1 MEYIMKTVKS
11 LEQQRLLIKGISK
24 IIKNEAEEQKDGF
37 LPMSLGTLATNMLG
51 SALTGKG
58 AIRAGEGVIRA
69 GE

>member
-1 MEYIMKTVKS
+1 
-11 LEQQRLLIKGISK
+11 
-24 IIKNEAEEQKDGF
+24 
-37 LPMSLGTLATNMLG
+37 MSLGTLATNMLG